1 MISEGRSLEAGRR
14 NLGDRLSLRLWSLQS
29 EALCEEARR
38 RTGLRDFGDPPIEP
52 ALPILVKSLELEADL
67 HPLGRFLIWAH
78 LRELIKTRL
87 QLTQEWI
94 RRSEALE
101 VSQIQRPVFITGM
114 PRSGSTFLHELLA
127 EDAENRAPRV
137 WEVIF
142 PIPDHNSTRSEVEA
156 RVRKAE
162 ACLWWFRRLAPRA
175 NSVYPM
181 RAWTPHECVAIH
193 SYTFLSEEFAMICRV
208 PAYEA
213 FLREANFGPTYAW
226 QKRFLQYL
234 QLGSPTKQWIL
245 KSPDHVHTLEHLLTV
260 FPDAMVIQ
268 THRNPLEVLKSSMQL
283 TAVLEGTFARTDDR
297 AQTWKREARNLAE
310 HIESITSFREGH
322 PELKGW
328 FIDVKYHELVA
339 DPLAVVHQI
348 YQRLDKPLTKMVAA
362 RMQCLALR
370 RSRYKGHH
378 GGRTLE
384 HLGMDGPTLT
394 RRFDGYCSRFGIPC
408 QHHEWR

>member
-1 MISEGRSLEAGRR
+1 MIFEGRSLEAGRR
-14 NLGDRLSLRLWSLQS
+14 SLGDRLSRRLWSLQS

-38 RTGLRDFGDPPIEP
+38 RTGLRDFGDPPVEP
-52 ALPILVKSLELEADL
+52 ALSILVKSLELEADL

-78 LRELIKTRL
+78 LRELLQTRL
-87 QLTQEWI
+87 RLTQEWI

-127 EDAENRAPRV
+127 EDEENRVPRV
-137 WEVIF
+137 WEVMF
-142 PIPDHNSTRSEVEA
+142 PIPDHNSTRSEVES

-193 SYTFLSEEFAMICRV
+193 SYTLLSEEFAMICRV

-234 QLGSPTKQWIL
+234 QLSCPTRQWIL

-260 FPDAMVIQ
+260 FPDAVVIQ
-268 THRNPLEVLKSSMQL
+268 THRNPAEVLRSSMQL
-283 TAVLEGTFARTDDR
+283 TEVLEGTFSRAEDP
-297 AQTWKREARNLAE
+297 AQTRRREARSLAE
-310 HIESITSFREGH
+310 HMEGITSFREAH
-322 PELKGW
+322 PKLDGR
-328 FIDVKYHELVA
+328 FIDIKYHELVA
-339 DPLAVVHQI
+339 DPLTVVREI
-348 YQRLDKPLTKMVAA
+348 YQRLDKRLTKMAA
-362 RMQCLALR
+362 AGMQSLASK
-370 RSRYKGHH
+370 RSRYKGCH
-378 GGRTLE
+378 GSRTLE
-384 HLGMDGPTLT
+384 NLGMDGPCLT
-394 RRFDGYCSRFGIPC
+394 RRFEGYCSRFGIPC
-408 QHHEWR
+408 QHREWR